1 MFLWGPRSIFVKQ
14 QVLPDHNRAKRFFN
28 HEGLPVGYPPFPL
41 RRRLTPQVTA
51 HRPVLSKEAETEVLE
66 KTGKTLETVGRLLQG
81 ENVAL
86 TEEVQ
91 EDLIKALRVASA
103 NGEVLSEDE
112 YILPI
117 IIRGVAQG
125 VIAHV
130 VHKKLNKG

>member
-1 MFLWGPRSIFVKQ
+1 MKACLWVALLSLFAVAYG
-14 QVLPDHNRAKRFFN
+14 AT
-28 HEGLPVGYPPFPL
+28 
-41 RRRLTPQVTA
+41 LTTQVTA
-51 HRPVLSKEAETEVLE
+51 RRPVLSKEAEAEVIE

-91 EDLIKALRVASA
+91 EDLIKALRVASN
-103 NGEVLSEDE
+103 NGEVLSEDGSE